1 MNGGIG
7 QGKPETSTH
16 GKFRSIF
23 HSFLGVGWCM
33 QSCYQAIRV
42 SVSVSLSEFSLYIS
56 TTSYRIIESYQLTT
70 NFWKSG
76 LQSIVEIPKDNFTGL
91 EITKD
96 LKTIWF
102 DDDDGDSEIQVMI
115 SFGAAL
121 KFFYVSKFTRI
132 KIWICQPF
140 LCLLRPRCLVAK
152 SVQKNQKGRRPA
164 DPFGDW
170 LEFARMRAIWHL
182 FSIPKW
188 VVISMFWS
196 LRSFIGFWGCYT
208 ASCSYTF
215 TAKRSCS

>member
-1 MNGGIG
+1 M
-7 QGKPETSTH
+7 ES
-16 GKFRSIF
+16 
-23 HSFLGVGWCM
+23 LGVFSIHSWELADACNH
-33 QSCYQAIRV
+33 AIR
-42 SVSVSLSEFSLYIS
+42 LSEFQYQYHYQYFHC
-56 TTSYRIIESYQLTT
+56 TSVQHHIESSYQLTT
-70 NFWKSG
+70 IFWKSG

-102 DDDDGDSEIQVMI
+102 DDDDDGDSEIQVMI

-164 DPFGDW
+164 NPFGDW